1 MTAYIWG
8 IVAGNFEVKAVYNF
22 IKNYWN
28 EWFPTMPT
36 YQNFNRRINTIAPA
50 IQGLYALLVNEQ
62 ELNPE
67 IVAHVLDSMP
77 IIVANSKR
85 SGTAKSASELCDKGY
100 CASKSMYYYGV
111 KLHTLGQKQYKSL
124 PKTTMVDVSS
134 ASQSD
139 ITVAKDWLSEVR
151 NLDIYADKIYADKSW
166 RGVLAER
173 NVRMITPIKKK
184 KGQDFLSAAEELF
197 STAVSRARQPIES
210 FFSWLN
216 RKTRIQHASS
226 VRSSAGLVAFIFARL
241 AASFFFYS

>member
-8 IVAGNFEVKAVYNF
+8 IVAGNHEVKAVYNF
-22 IKNYWN
+22 IKNYWGD
-28 EWFPTMPT
+28 WFPALPA
-36 YQNFNRRINTIAPA
+36 YQNFNRRINFLAPA
-50 IQGLYALLVNEQ
+50 LQGLYALLVNEQ
-62 ELNPE
+62 EISPE
-67 IVAHVLDSMP
+67 TVAHVLDSMP

-85 SGTAKSASELCDKGY
+85 SGTAQSANELCDKGY

-111 KLHTLGQKQYKSL
+111 KLHILGQKQYKTL
-124 PKTTMVDVSS
+124 PKTMMVDVSS

-139 ITVAKDWLSEVR
+139 ITVAKVWLSEVR
-151 NLDIYADKIYADKSW
+151 NLDIFADKIYADKSW
-166 RGVLAER
+166 RSVLAER

-216 RKTRIQHASS
+216 RKTRIQSASL
-226 VRSSAGLVAFIFARL
+226 VRSAAGLVAFIFVRL
-241 AASFFFYS
+241 SATFFFNS